1 MLKTEIHDGEASV
14 RQVAWKALKFIK
26 SPIVLWGL
34 TTALAL
40 GASQF
45 AVDRNELF
53 NAAASAGKSHEDFLV
68 TAAFLLIGWL
78 GCAVARSIMLSYE
91 IKKSKRAEDAAL
103 HLARYD
109 PLTGLLN
116 RRAFFEEAE
125 TFLKRKSSSTL
136 SAQRGILFIDL
147 DGFKTANDIH
157 GHAAGDAILIEVA
170 DRLSRIADKSL
181 VARVGGDE
189 FVMLVNSVA
198 DPKRLVQLGHQV
210 SRTIER
216 PIKFGRVSLVTRASI
231 GISVSKAGEDGV
243 ESLLR
248 TADIAMYQVKKQ
260 GGRQFQFFEEWM
272 DAELQQQAA
281 LRDELRSAISADR
294 IVPFLQPFVDLS
306 TGEVAGFEALARW
319 KHPTKGIITPDRF
332 IALAEEDGL
341 IGELFFSILRQACK
355 EALRWTKPAS
365 VAVNV
370 SPVQLV
376 DSTFAEGV
384 LRLLAR
390 MKFDPRRLEIE
401 ITESALVQ
409 DSGVANRTLTK
420 LRDAGVRISLDDFG
434 TGFSSLYQ
442 LKEMPFDKVKL
453 DRSFVGNSARDPK
466 NQRYVSAMV
475 SFGKALGLQITAEGI
490 EDVETAEL
498 LTDLGCTYAQ
508 GYLFSRPVSPE
519 LARDLLKAPLKPAKA
534 EEPADPSLLKVA

>member
-1 MLKTEIHDGEASV
+1 V
-14 RQVAWKALKFIK
+14 RWVGVKALKLIR
-26 SPIVLWGL
+26 SSILMWML
-34 TTALAL
+34 TTVFVL

-45 AVDRNELF
+45 VIDRRDLF
-53 NAAASAGKSHEDFLV
+53 NAAMTAAKVHQDLFV
-68 TAAFLLIGWL
+68 TAVLLVISWL
-78 GCAVARSIMLSYE
+78 VCAIVSSIMLSYQV
-91 IKKSKRAEDAAL
+91 KKSKRAEDAAL

-125 TFLKRKSSSTL
+125 TFLKRKSSHA
-136 SAQRGILFIDL
+136 AQRGILFIDL

-189 FVMLVNSVA
+189 FVMLVNSVS

-210 SRTIER
+210 SRSIER

-231 GISVSKAGEDGV
+231 GISMSKAGEDGV

-281 LRDELRSAISADR
+281 LREELRSAIMADR
-294 IVPFLQPFVDLS
+294 IVPFLQPFVDLGS
-306 TGEVAGFEALARW
+306 GEVAGFEALARW
-319 KHPTKGIITPDRF
+319 KHPTQGIITPDRF

-341 IGELFFSILRQACK
+341 IGELFFSILRQTCK
-355 EALRWTKPAS
+355 EALKWSKPAS
-365 VAVNV
+365 IAVNV

-376 DSTFAEGV
+376 DASFGEGI

-409 DSGVANRTLTK
+409 DSGAANRTLTK

-475 SFGKALGLQITAEGI
+475 SFGRALGLQITAEGI
-490 EDVETAEL
+490 EDIETANL
-498 LTDLGCTYAQ
+498 LADLGCTYAQ
-508 GYLFSRPVSPE
+508 GYYFSRPVPPE
-519 LARDLLKAPLKPAKA
+519 MARELLKAPLKPKKP
-534 EEPADPSLLKVA
+534 EEPADPHFRNVA

>member
-1 MLKTEIHDGEASV
+1 V
-14 RQVAWKALKFIK
+14 RQVVGKALKLIGL
-26 SPIVLWGL
+26 PVLLWGL
-34 TTALAL
+34 TTAAIL
-40 GASQF
+40 GVSYF
-45 AVDRNELF
+45 AIDRKALF
-53 NAAASAGKSHEDFLV
+53 NAVLTASKTHLDLLV
-68 TAAFLLIGWL
+68 TVGLLVMGWL
-78 GCAVARSIMLSYE
+78 GLAVTRSIMLAFE
-91 IKKSKRAEDAAL
+91 VQKSKRAEDAAL

-125 TFLKRKSSSTL
+125 TFLKRKSSGPAS
-136 SAQRGILFIDL
+136 QRGILFIDL

-170 DRLSRIADKSL
+170 GRLSRIADKSL

-189 FVMLVNSVA
+189 FVMLVHSVT
-198 DPKRLVQLGHQV
+198 DPKKLVQLGHQV

-231 GISVSKAGEDGV
+231 GISVSKAGEHDV

-281 LRDELRSAISADR
+281 LREELRSAIAADR

-306 TGEVAGFEALARW
+306 SGEVAGFEALARW

-355 EALRWTKPAS
+355 EGLKWTRPAII
-365 VAVNV
+365 AVNV

-376 DSTFAEGV
+376 DSSFAEGV

-409 DSGVANRTLTK
+409 DSGLANRTLTK

-453 DRSFVGNSARDPK
+453 DRSFVGNSASDPK

-475 SFGKALGLQITAEGI
+475 SFGRALGLHITAEGV
-490 EDVETAEL
+490 EDIETANL
-498 LTDLGCTYAQ
+498 LADLGCTYAQ
-508 GYLFSRPVSPE
+508 GYLFSRPVAPE
-519 LARDLLKAPLKPAKA
+519 MARELLKAPLKPKQP
-534 EEPADPSLLKVA
+534 EPPADPQLLKVA